1 MLQGWRPVATCP
13 YPRLAKKHHKDPH
26 PALSW
31 LHTPQLRGLI
41 VGGHANHFLW
51 LTKLRQRVSDDR
63 AVPASK
69 KSSKLYTACIRVT
82 FLSGRLSAK
91 KFGQKWGRRPNRHA
105 FINQIFTQIE
115 KVKIYCAQPS
125 PKITGPR
132 FPRENFSQLNW
143 GPLSLEPRKCNISF
157 FKLIFLFWHQVGH
170 FRVSPQTPKIFSHSL
185 RPSLSALASFLS
197 TPRSHHHSSSPL
209 GRQEGEFATFVLP
222 APLDRLGLFLR
233 CSLAS
238 PRSIT
243 DI

>member
-1 MLQGWRPVATCP
+1 
-13 YPRLAKKHHKDPH
+13 
-26 PALSW
+26 
-31 LHTPQLRGLI
+31 
-41 VGGHANHFLW
+41 
-51 LTKLRQRVSDDR
+51 
-63 AVPASK
+63 
-69 KSSKLYTACIRVT
+69 VT

-125 PKITGPR
+125 SKITGPC
-132 FPRENFSQLNW
+132 FPRENFSQLNL
-143 GPLSLEPRKCNISF
+143 GPLSLEPRKSNISF

-170 FRVSPQTPKIFSHSL
+170 FRVSPQTPKIFSHCLGS
-185 RPSLSALASFLS
+185 SHITLSALASFLS
-197 TPRSHHHSSSPL
+197 TRRSHHHSSSPPR
-209 GRQEGEFATFVLP
+209 RQEGEFATFVLP

-233 CSLAS
+233 SSLAS